1 MIQFDVNNK
10 KFQTIDEAEKNNI
23 GLKNV
28 SNRLDLIYPRSHEL
42 RIFNEKDNFSIEL
55 RVYNKEENLIHQFGI

>member
-28 SNRLDLIYPRSHEL
+28 SNRLDMIYPRIHEL
-42 RIFNEKDNFSIEL
+42 KIFNEKDRFNIGL
-55 RVYNKEENLIHQFGI
+55 RLFNNEEMAQQFWI